1 MCFHTHSHRRARSH
15 NLYHTLSL
23 SHVKVRATSRFS
35 VVPASLLPC
44 LHRPCWKGSLQKL
57 CSGREGEEKRK
68 EIVLSGGGGFPTVVK
83 FAAGSLCLKPWGCL
97 EVLRELEGAEKCF
110 ERQTNTCC
118 FFLCSIC
125 FSPKQFCCVSERS
138 KPDNFVFSWWILE
151 GNPTLP

>member
-110 ERQTNTCC
+110 ERLLV
-118 FFLCSIC
+118 FLCSIC

>member
-68 EIVLSGGGGFPTVVK
+68 EIVLSGGGFPTVVK
-83 FAAGSLCLKPWGCL
+83 FAAGSLCLKPWGRL

-118 FFLCSIC
+118 FLFHFFF

>member
-35 VVPASLLPC
+35 VVPASLLLC

-110 ERQTNTCC
+110 ERLL

>member
-110 ERQTNTCC
+110 ERLL

-138 KPDNFVFSWWILE
+138 KLDNFVFSWWILE

>member
-57 CSGREGEEKRK
+57 CSGREGEEKHK

-110 ERQTNTCC
+110 ERLL

>member
-110 ERQTNTCC
+110 ERLL